1 MSQRFAKYW
10 LGLAGVGVLLSILP
24 YFISEYRLNMV
35 ITMAIYSLYA
45 LSFNILFGN
54 GGLISFGHA
63 AYFGIGAYTS
73 ILLYKHLGLSM
84 LPGII
89 AGGVSGALL
98 GIIFGVFV
106 VRRGGVYFALLT
118 LAFNMLIYAA
128 AEKWRGLTGGEDGV
142 ASMRPALHIPG
153 LGSIDMFS
161 TVNWYYFVIVVV
173 FLSAAFCWYFT
184 KTPLGRLNECLRENE
199 DRTRFIGYNIY
210 ASKLVIYVIS
220 TFLAGLAGG
229 LAGSFQ
235 EFVSVTFINMDKSAE
250 VLQMTFI
257 GGARTFWG
265 PILGACFLRYFND
278 MLSSFT
284 EHWLL
289 MQGAVFIL
297 LVMYVP
303 QGLSGLLIGVKRRL
317 FDEKRVENL

>member
-1 MSQRFAKYW
+1 MSQVKNW
-10 LGLAGVGVLLSILP
+10 LGLAGLWVLLLLLP
-24 YFISEYRLNMV
+24 YFISEYQLNMV

-45 LSFNILFGN
+45 LSFNILFGQ

-73 ILLYKHLGLSM
+73 IILFKRLGLSL

-89 AGGVSGALL
+89 AGGVSGAFL
-98 GIIFGVFV
+98 GILFGVFV

-142 ASMRPALHIPG
+142 ASVRSALHLPG
-153 LGSIDMFS
+153 LASIDMFS
-161 TVNWYYFVIVVV
+161 MVNWYYFVIGIV
-173 FLSAAFCWYFT
+173 FLGAVFCWYFT
-184 KTPLGRLNECLRENE
+184 KTPLGRLNEYLRENE
-199 DRTRFIGYNIY
+199 DRARFIGYNVY

-235 EFVSVTFINMDKSAE
+235 EFVTVTFINMDKSAE
-250 VLQMTFI
+250 VLQMAFI
-257 GGARTFWG
+257 GGSRTFWG
-265 PILGACFLRYFND
+265 PILGACFLRYFTD
-278 MLSSFT
+278 LMSSFT
-284 EHWLL
+284 EHWPL
-289 MQGAVFIL
+289 MQGAIFIL
-297 LVMYVP
+297 LVMYLP
-303 QGLSGLLIGVKRRL
+303 QGLSGVLIGIKRQL
-317 FDEKRVENL
+317 FDEQKVENSHP